1 MYCYTLNELPKIAAE
16 LLARAVLHPVICFDA
31 PMGAGKTTLVAAVC
45 ALLGVPATEV
55 SSPTY
60 SLANEYVG
68 GDGQR
73 IFHLDC
79 YRIAHPNE
87 AIDAGIEEYFH
98 TQKAL
103 CFVEWYQVVAPLL
116 PQSYWLATIKVLS
129 ATERSISFELITNK

>member
-1 MYCYTLNELPKIAAE
+1 MKKIFTLLL
-16 LLARAVLHPVICFDA
+16 LLAIGYGSSATPVFQMSID
-31 PMGAGKTTLVAAVC
+31 K
-45 ALLGVPATEV
+45 V

-68 GDGQR
+68 GGGRR

-79 YRIAHPNE
+79 YRIAHLNE
-87 AIDAGIEEYFH
+87 AIDAGIEDYVH